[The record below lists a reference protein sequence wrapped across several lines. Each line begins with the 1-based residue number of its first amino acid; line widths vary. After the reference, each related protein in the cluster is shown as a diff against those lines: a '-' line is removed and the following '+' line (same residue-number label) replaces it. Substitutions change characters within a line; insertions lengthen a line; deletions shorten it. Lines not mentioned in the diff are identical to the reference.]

1 MREEG
6 NAPDLT
12 DNDGKT
18 AAQGQVDLSS
28 SLAVAGH
35 YKWCDKTGMESWF
48 DDSSAVRELV
58 AEIQQK
64 KKKKYV
70 QGSPKWSWDR
80 VAVQSKGFCRWSL
93 SEHVMATVKPG
104 AAGGEP
110 AFWVLVWAF
119 CRWAGLQQRNV
130 WLCHV
135 FLLLTETNTTTA

>member
-58 AEIQQK
+58 AEILK
-64 KKKKYV
+64 KKNM
-70 QGSPKWSWDR
+70 D
-80 VAVQSKGFCRWSL
+80 KGVPSEVETEWQCNQRAFADEVFQNTWWLQWNPELQEENQL
-93 SEHVMATVKPG
+93 SES
-104 AAGGEP
+104 
-110 AFWVLVWAF
+110 
-119 CRWAGLQQRNV
+119 
-130 WLCHV
+130 
-135 FLLLTETNTTTA
+135 